1 VCILEKLMVNL
12 SKKIFI
18 ILSFTMIELVFA
30 ILLHVLS
37 NQDRQLVVDPD
48 EEISGLLPIKSEFNP
63 YRLSKNSSG
72 NLVVDMDGEYES
84 GTCDPSSITLSED
97 VYHYILQL
105 LSYIHQ
111 SEMTMD
117 EFFGFDDDYRRR
129 DIIPGI
135 LFEYFLLLVT
145 RYFELIAAEEEHE
158 CQDLFN
164 LSDDDD
170 EEFESKKKS
179 AQVLLSLLKLASTV
193 FPQNEGILPKLHS
206 LIDSFMR
213 QFPDAMCLVVLANFR
228 DNGFESLYLDEESSY
243 TGMCSCMNHE
253 SFRNER
259 MFQTL
264 GAFNHF
270 QVLSCFTPVRLC
282 STFAY
287 LFRNYC
293 VPHYN
298 ETESKKAIA
307 NVCAF
312 LMKTLPNE
320 AAFEAFNHIFTEL
333 EKPTEMVAF
342 LLEAILVIESE
353 HLRGIVESPEFPIH
367 PVKSL
372 KRLADNFTEDLTRKY
387 DFLRDRLKKL
397 CPKKELVAALTA
409 ISEKSF
415 VAGLIFER
423 IFYKSLFDS
432 KRKLEDVFD
441 AIVCGSIQ
449 SFIDHSKM
457 LEGIKNQ
464 PEGLKLKTDLS
475 KLLETRQSKKGN
487 FQSIGITEEMRIGH
501 ALNVVLKGAE
511 KKRHDA
517 QQTEWKRICHQSNP
531 PDYDDR
537 RYQQAVRMNDL
548 TKAAISE
555 LKSSQK
561 EFVREI
567 FTEIDSDIQRIRA
580 QFKPFDDQCISLSK
594 ENSALKS
601 SLKCL
606 ICERLGLPRQE

>member
-1 VCILEKLMVNL
+1 VHFR
-12 SKKIFI
+12 KIDGKFKQKNFI
-18 ILSFTMIELVFA
+18 ILSFTMIELVVA
-30 ILLHVLS
+30 ILLHLLS
-37 NQDRQLVVDPD
+37 NQDWQLVVNPD
-48 EEISGLLPIKSEFNP
+48 EEIFDLLPDESGFDP
-63 YRLSKNSSG
+63 YRLTKDSSG
-72 NLVVDMDGEYES
+72 NLDVDMDGEYES

-111 SEMTMD
+111 SEITMN
-117 EFFGFDDDYRRR
+117 EFFGFDDHYRRR
-129 DIIPGI
+129 EIVKGI

-145 RYFELIAAEEEHE
+145 RYFELIATEEERE

-170 EEFESKKKS
+170 EEFEAKKKS
-179 AQVLLSLLKLASTV
+179 AQVLLRLLNLTSTD
-193 FPQNEGILPKLHS
+193 FRNPHILPKLHV

-228 DNGFESLYLDEESSY
+228 DSGFESLYLDEESSY

-253 SFRNER
+253 SFRAER

-270 QVLSCFTPVRLC
+270 QVLSCFTPSRLW
-282 STFAY
+282 STFAC
-287 LFRNYC
+287 LLRNYC
-293 VPHYN
+293 VPHYS

-307 NVCAF
+307 NVCVF
-312 LMKTLPNE
+312 LMKTLPAE
-320 AAFEAFNHIFTEL
+320 EAFEAINHIFTEL

-367 PVKSL
+367 PVESL
-372 KRLADNFTEDLTRKY
+372 KRLANFFSDALTRKY

-409 ISEKSF
+409 ISKKSF

-432 KRKLEDVFD
+432 KRKLENVFD
-441 AIVCGSIQ
+441 ASVCGIIQ

-475 KLLETRQSKKGN
+475 RLLETRQSKKGN

-511 KKRHDA
+511 QKRHDA
-517 QQTEWKRICHQSNP
+517 QQTEWKRICGESNP

-548 TKAAISE
+548 TQAVIRE
-555 LKSSQK
+555 LKSSRK

-567 FTEIDSDIQRIRA
+567 FTEIDSEIERIRA